1 MTALAKDRSSLG
13 RLDIDD
19 DHLTALAA
27 RALGE
32 SPQEV
37 QLLSSIASPH
47 PYALPALT
55 TAGRH
60 WVRGTLSTPRGPRD
74 FRLFVKHLSLIHISE
89 PTRPY

>member
-55 TAGRH
+55 TADRKS
-60 WVRGTLSTPRGPRD
+60 V
-74 FRLFVKHLSLIHISE
+74 V
-89 PTRPY
+89 

>member
-19 DHLTALAA
+19 DHLTALA

-47 PYALPALT
+47 P
-55 TAGRH
+55 
-60 WVRGTLSTPRGPRD
+60 
-74 FRLFVKHLSLIHISE
+74 
-89 PTRPY
+89 TRCQR